1 MINLLIGPPGG
12 GKSYEAVVY
21 HILPALTAGRKVIT
35 NLPLELDRL
44 ALLGFDVSLVEIRT
58 HTQAVEPEKDWNKAQ
73 SLYQKFGIAAKPVY
87 WVNRPFAHPEDYG
100 HSWRHP
106 DSGTGPLYVVDECH
120 LALPRADTKREV
132 EEWYSL
138 HRHESA
144 DVLLITQSYG
154 KVSKSIIDLVQVCYR
169 VKKGTAF
176 GTSSQY
182 IRKVQD
188 GVRGE
193 VVNTSVRKYEKRYFG
208 LYKSH
213 TRGGGTELAANDIIP
228 MWKRWPFIGAALF
241 LSIGVAIIIFAPS
254 VNPLKAPS
262 PKSGTVALSAPGVQ
276 PVRVVESVNGRV
288 VSDTGSAVNEKEK
301 IASVEPVHPYSGRG
315 LHIVGSLYN
324 SVTKLTKY
332 VFAVSQNGQLVSN
345 VDSRDLTTLG
355 YSVGAQT
362 PCAVTVGY
370 GDFQK
375 WVICDA
381 PQVQVTPA
389 SDFQQEKNGNKKEDS
404 TVKVA
409 ALDDPIKISPA
420 NLFPSRY

>member
-21 HILPALTAGRKVIT
+21 HILPALNSGRKVIT
-35 NLPLELDRL
+35 NLPLDLERL
-44 ALLGFDVSLVEIRT
+44 TLLGFDVSLIEIRT
-58 HTQAVEPEKDWNKAQ
+58 QTLAVEPEKDWAKAQ
-73 SLYQKFGIAAKPVY
+73 SLYQKFGIAAKPVF

-106 DSGTGPLYVVDECH
+106 DNGSGPLYVVDECH

-176 GTSSQY
+176 GTATQY

-193 VVNTSVRKYEKRYFG
+193 VVNTGVRTYEKKYFG

-213 TRGGGTELAANDIIP
+213 TRGGGSELAANDIVP
-228 MWKRWPFIGAALF
+228 LWKRWPFIGAAIF
-241 LSIGVAIIIFAPS
+241 LSLGVGIVAFTPNI
-254 VNPLKAPS
+254 NPLKSPVPVPS
-262 PKSGTVALSAPGVQ
+262 GPTANVVK
-276 PVRVVESVNGRV
+276 PVRVVETVNGQV
-288 VSDTGSAVNEKEK
+288 VSDTAKPDSPEGPPKA
-301 IASVEPVHPYSGRG
+301 IEPVHPYFGRG
-315 LHIVGSLYN
+315 LHIVGSIYN
-324 SVTKLTKY
+324 SLTKITRY
-332 VFAVSQNGQLVSN
+332 YFAVSQNGQLVSN
-345 VDSRDLTTLG
+345 VDSKDLTTLG
-355 YSVGAQT
+355 YKVGAET
-362 PCAVTVGY
+362 ACAVLVAY
-370 GDFQK
+370 GDYQK

-381 PQVQVTPA
+381 PQVQVTSA
-389 SDFQQEKNGNKKEDS
+389 SDMQQKGHSSGAPVVERQSADS
-404 TVKVA
+404 E
-409 ALDDPIKISPA
+409 PIKITSSSLA
-420 NLFPSRY
+420 PSTY